1 MARGLQ
7 AQQAQ
12 QKAAEKAAKLKK
24 MAGNNKHDNAK
35 TAAGEKD
42 VDDGDDTIAL
52 VQ

>member
-35 TAAGEKD
+35 TAAGKIYIWLKKI
-42 VDDGDDTIAL
+42 VL
-52 VQ
+52 L